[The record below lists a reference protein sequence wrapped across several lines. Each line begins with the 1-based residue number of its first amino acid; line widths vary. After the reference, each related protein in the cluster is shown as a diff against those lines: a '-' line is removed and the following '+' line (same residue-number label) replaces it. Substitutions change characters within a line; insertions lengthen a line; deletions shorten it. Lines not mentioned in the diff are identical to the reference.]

1 MAATQPL
8 VEERAMPTI
17 ETFTGN
23 VPTRALTREFRLFT
37 EGTEPGID
45 ALAII
50 HEVLKGLPDNERSA
64 ALFWV
69 ADYYGYTLAQKR

>member
-1 MAATQPL
+1 
-8 VEERAMPTI
+8 MPTI

-23 VPTRALTREFRLFT
+23 APARALTREFRLFT
-37 EGTEPGID
+37 EGAEPGID

-50 HEVLKGLPDNERSA
+50 HEVLKGLPENERSA

-69 ADYYGYTLAQKR
+69 ADYYGYALTPKR